1 MRRHLTATSAV
12 GADKI
17 INYYS
22 GESMPFVGL
31 GLHVLVALFFAVHA
45 VRSGQNMYWLIILF
59 SFPLFGSIV
68 YFLVI
73 YLPNSRLEHGARKAV
88 AAAARSLDPTRELR
102 EARTAFEY
110 TPTAQN
116 QMRLASALLESG
128 AAEEAATNYEAC
140 LKGPFASDLEIKFGA
155 ARAFIESGHHAR
167 AIAHL
172 EEIRATNSGF
182 RSEQVNLLL
191 ARALAGAGRSQDAKS
206 AFETLVTRFGSF
218 EAMAEYAIWAVTSG
232 DRATATRLQSEID
245 QSMKRWSRH
254 TRELNMPLLRRLN
267 AAYDIAKSR
276 S

>member
-1 MRRHLTATSAV
+1 
-12 GADKI
+12 
-17 INYYS
+17 
-22 GESMPFVGL
+22 MPFVGL

-45 VRSGQNMYWLIILF
+45 VRSGQNMYWLLILF

-102 EARTAFEY
+102 EAHAAFEY

-128 AAEEAATNYEAC
+128 AAEEAAMNYEAC

-155 ARAFIESGHHAR
+155 ARAFVESGRHAR
-167 AIAHL
+167 AVTHL
-172 EEIRATNSGF
+172 EEIRAANPGF

-191 ARALAGAGRSQDAKS
+191 ARALAGAGRNQDAKVE
-206 AFETLVTRFGSF
+206 FEATASRYGSF
-218 EAMAEYAIWAVTSG
+218 EAIAEYAIWAVASG
-232 DRATATRLQSEID
+232 DGATATRLQGEID
-245 QSMKRWSRH
+245 QAMKRWNRH
-254 TRELNMPLLRRLN
+254 TRELNMPLVRRLN
-267 AAYDIAKSR
+267 AAHEMANR
-276 S
+276 RP